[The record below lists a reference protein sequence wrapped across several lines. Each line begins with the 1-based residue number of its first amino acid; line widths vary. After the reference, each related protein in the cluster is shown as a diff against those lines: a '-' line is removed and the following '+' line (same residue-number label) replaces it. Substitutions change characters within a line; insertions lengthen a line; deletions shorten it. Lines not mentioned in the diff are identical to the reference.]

1 MKTGVTNSKLQLSSA
16 ELGMFQYDLQ
26 LTATAAGPEK
36 AVYFRAPLGGGQQ
49 QSAHFVNFA
58 KLKTEYTCKVRGV
71 ATKQSKLWCCWQLRV
86 GSNPDLDMFVI
97 EEGTYKP

>member
-1 MKTGVTNSKLQLSSA
+1 MNSKSLLIYNTTPCSSTFQGSLSFEFLPFKTGVTNSKLQLSSA

-36 AVYFRAPLGGGQQ
+36 AVYFRASLGGGQQ

-58 KLKTEYTCKVRGV
+58 KLKTEYTCKV
-71 ATKQSKLWCCWQLRV
+71 L
-86 GSNPDLDMFVI
+86 N
-97 EEGTYKP
+97 